1 MTNNRI
7 LTPDLARGSAL
18 LGIAVAN
25 AVTVWTTNINH
36 PMPGHIGIIA
46 HDSLWDKIAIMIGAI
61 FVHVRGLPMFATLL
75 GYGVGMILVREQRN
89 GSRYKRVLTRRYATL
104 ALIGV
109 LHMIFL
115 FYGDIMLTYALMA
128 LTIVPLAK
136 YKDKTLIIVTCV
148 LYLAST
154 AFFLHSI
161 LSPTGEDRANP
172 YGHGYFVDQLGPG
185 TFRR

>member
-89 GSRYKRVLTRRYATL
+89 GSRYRRVLTRR
-104 ALIGV
+104 
-109 LHMIFL
+109 
-115 FYGDIMLTYALMA
+115 
-128 LTIVPLAK
+128 
-136 YKDKTLIIVTCV
+136 
-148 LYLAST
+148 
-154 AFFLHSI
+154 
-161 LSPTGEDRANP
+161 
-172 YGHGYFVDQLGPG
+172 
-185 TFRR
+185 

>member
-128 LTIVPLAK
+128 LTIVPLA
-136 YKDKTLIIVTCV
+136 
-148 LYLAST
+148 
-154 AFFLHSI
+154 
-161 LSPTGEDRANP
+161 
-172 YGHGYFVDQLGPG
+172 
-185 TFRR
+185 

>member
-61 FVHVRGLPMFATLL
+61 FVL
-75 GYGVGMILVREQRN
+75 GAGTTQR
-89 GSRYKRVLTRRYATL
+89 KPVQ
-104 ALIGV
+104 
-109 LHMIFL
+109 
-115 FYGDIMLTYALMA
+115 
-128 LTIVPLAK
+128 
-136 YKDKTLIIVTCV
+136 
-148 LYLAST
+148 ASP
-154 AFFLHSI
+154 H
-161 LSPTGEDRANP
+161 P
-172 YGHGYFVDQLGPG
+172 
-185 TFRR
+185 